1 MVLVLLLVVTMTLP
15 AADKPHYVT
24 APRAD
29 LKQDIL
35 WGATSV
41 SPEGFELSFGGI
53 DQKSDDG
60 RPHKRIKLDGAWVS
74 IADERA
80 RRNPHQ
86 MEWMKAV
93 KEAETIT
100 LAVAWLRFSYFDGE
114 TAIRKHLGDAEQI
127 IAQAVKAVDG
137 PELIAEWYQRQLR
150 GEIVAEHLA
159 AEPGGRCLSSMV
171 WEPKQKVFV
180 IFGGDHLDFLRN
192 DLWIVDQATLPGF
205 LRENAYLP
213 DSDTVLILGATLPPA
228 GDSKSRRTLG

>member
-100 LAVAWLRFSYFDGE
+100 LAGKPTALVKHDGE
-114 TAIRKHLGDAEQI
+114 SLGGMVASVMTFPEYGLVVSVTSNISYADTFSM
-127 IAQAVKAVDG
+127 AVK
-137 PELIAEWYQRQLR
+137 IAEAF
-150 GEIVAEHLA
+150 V
-159 AEPGGRCLSSMV
+159 EPAKSTPWR
-171 WEPKQKVFV
+171 
-180 IFGGDHLDFLRN
+180 
-192 DLWIVDQATLPGF
+192 DQ
-205 LRENAYLP
+205 
-213 DSDTVLILGATLPPA
+213 
-228 GDSKSRRTLG
+228 